1 MKIIDDILNKLFCMH
16 DWQHLNSYKWEA
28 GDFTRTKWEETY
40 VCKKCGK
47 FKKIKI

>member
-1 MKIIDDILNKLFCMH
+1 MKIIDDILSKLFCKH
-16 DWQHLNSYKWEA
+16 DWQHLNTYRWD
-28 GDFTRTKWEETY
+28 GDLFGTRWEETY